1 MRNKGKRRN
10 KGTGEQVED
19 GNRRNKGNKGNR
31 RNREKKGKGGGTRVN
46 EEQGQEEDNP
56 KKGSRGTRVTG
67 EIGNGRTRARGAQA
81 IARKRALLQNGTC
94 LVLLDC
100 PSF

>member
-1 MRNKGKRRN
+1 M
-10 KGTGEQVED
+10 
-19 GNRRNKGNKGNR
+19 
-31 RNREKKGKGGGTRVN
+31 GGGETRVN
-46 EEQGQEEDNP
+46 GEQGQEEDKP
-56 KKGSRGTRVTG
+56 KKGSRGTRATG
-67 EIGNGRTRARGAQA
+67 EIGNGRTRARGEQA

>member
-1 MRNKGKRRN
+1 MKTGTEGTRETREKE
-10 KGTGEQVED
+10 GTG
-19 GNRRNKGNKGNR
+19 RKR
-31 RNREKKGKGGGTRVN
+31 GKGGGKTRGN
-46 EEQGQEEDNP
+46 GQQGQEEDKP
-56 KKGSRGTRVTG
+56 KKGSRGTRATG
-67 EIGNGRTRARGAQA
+67 EIGNGRTRERGEQA

>member
-1 MRNKGKRRN
+1 MKTGTEGTRETRETE
-10 KGTGEQVED
+10 GTG
-19 GNRRNKGNKGNR
+19 RKR
-31 RNREKKGKGGGTRVN
+31 GKGEGTRVN
-46 EEQGQEEDNP
+46 EEQGQEEDKP